1 MSRLTT
7 ILAKVL
13 IVPIA
18 LVLPLTACSS
28 EGASPAQGTSVVSTA
43 DSTQAGTNVDLAA
56 KKYTMATVKKHKTR
70 SSCWTV
76 VGKNVYNLTKWISKH
91 PGGSKRILSMCGKNA
106 TSAFRSQHGTG
117 GRANK
122 ILATYKIGVL
132 A

>member
-7 ILAKVL
+7 IIAKVL

-28 EGASPAQGTSVVSTA
+28 AASFPAQDTSAVSTTA
-43 DSTQAGTNVDLAA
+43 GAGTNVDLAA
-56 KKYTMATVKKHKTR
+56 KKYTMATVKKHHTR
-70 SSCWTV
+70 SSCWSV

-117 GRANK
+117 GKANK

-132 A
+132 K

>member
-1 MSRLTT
+1 MSRLITV
-7 ILAKVL
+7 LAKLL
-13 IVPIA
+13 IIPLA

-28 EGASPAQGTSVVSTA
+28 QPTAPWASGVSVTAGGSDTSVNT
-43 DSTQAGTNVDLAA
+43 DLAA
-56 KKYTMATVKKHKTR
+56 KKYKMATVKKHNTR
-70 SSCWTV
+70 SSCWSV

-106 TSAFRSQHGTG
+106 TKAFRSQHGTT
-117 GRANK
+117 GRAAK

>member
-1 MSRLTT
+1 MSKLITM
-7 ILAKVL
+7 LAKVL

-28 EGASPAQGTSVVSTA
+28 EGVSLAQGTSAVSTTG
-43 DSTQAGTNVDLAA
+43 STQAGTNVDLAA
-56 KKYTMATVKKHKTR
+56 KKYKMATVKKHHTR
-70 SSCWTV
+70 SSCWSV

-106 TSAFRSQHGTG
+106 TKAFRGQHGTG